1 MPKIKGSWII
11 IGIVIIIGLWL
22 WSGYNGLVKKDEAVN
37 AQWANVE
44 SVYQRRFDLIPN
56 IIETVKGAAAQDL
69 DVFTAIADAR
79 SRYAGS
85 TTPDEKAAAAGQI
98 ESSLAR
104 LLVVVENYPQL
115 KSQESFLALT
125 AELEGTE
132 NRISVERQRYNG
144 AVRDYNVATRRFPT
158 NMIAGVFNFGSHN
171 LFEAGEGA
179 ENAPAVN
186 FEK

>member
-1 MPKIKGSWII
+1 MGLV
-11 IGIVIIIGLWL
+11 IVVGLWL
-22 WSGYNGLVKKDEAVN
+22 WSGYNGLVGKDEAVK

-44 SVYQRRFDLIPN
+44 AVYQRRFDLIPN
-56 IIETVKGAAAQDL
+56 IVETVKGAAQQDL

-85 TTPDEKAAAAGQI
+85 TSIDEKAAAAGQV
-98 ESSLAR
+98 ETALAR
-104 LLVVVENYPQL
+104 LLVIVENYPQL

-158 NMIAGVFNFGSHN
+158 NIIAGIFNFGSHN

-179 ENAPAVN
+179 ENAPQVN
-186 FEK
+186 FGE